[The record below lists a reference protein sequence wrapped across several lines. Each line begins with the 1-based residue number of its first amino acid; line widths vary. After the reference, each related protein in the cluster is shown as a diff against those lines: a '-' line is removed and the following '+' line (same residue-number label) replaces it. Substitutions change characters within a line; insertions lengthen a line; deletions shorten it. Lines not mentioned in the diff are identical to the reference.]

1 VPRSH
6 IPKTAAAGVA
16 LLMAAGGGMGA
27 VAYIDVAVASVIFFT
42 YPIFVAIVN
51 HLRGTTRLSLAEI
64 ILIAMAFVGVA
75 LALGLQRRSLDGL
88 NYTGP
93 GLAFLSSVGI
103 TTVILTTTA
112 TTAALSAVRANLH
125 MNVWGLIYFAAL
137 ALVLPALGLAGE
149 TVYLQTA
156 AAWLYVLLAALGF
169 TLGYL
174 LFFVAAKIL
183 GATEASVLSIL
194 ELVFMIL
201 VSVTIV
207 GERLT
212 ALQTTGLLVVVVS
225 LVGFELVSARKG

>member
-1 VPRSH
+1 
-6 IPKTAAAGVA
+6 
-16 LLMAAGGGMGA
+16 
-27 VAYIDVAVASVIFFT
+27 
-42 YPIFVAIVN
+42 
-51 HLRGTTRLSLAEI
+51 
-64 ILIAMAFVGVA
+64 MAFIGVA

-88 NYTGP
+88 NYTGL

-125 MNVWGLIYFAAL
+125 MNVSGLIYFAAL

-149 TVYLQTA
+149 TVYPQTA

-174 LFFVAAKIL
+174 LFFFAAKIL

-194 ELVFMIL
+194 ELVFMIFFA
-201 VSVTIV
+201 VTLV

-212 ALQTTGLLVVVVS
+212 ALQTTGFLIVVVA